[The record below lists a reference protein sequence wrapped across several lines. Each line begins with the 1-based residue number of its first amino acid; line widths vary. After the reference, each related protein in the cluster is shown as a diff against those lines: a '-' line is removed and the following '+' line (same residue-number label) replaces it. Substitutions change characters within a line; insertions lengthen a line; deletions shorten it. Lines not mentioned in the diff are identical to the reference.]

1 MEEGGLTLP
10 TPAASLWRATR
21 EAITDALTNIG
32 HPGIYRMG
40 GGTIL
45 AARWRHRRS
54 WDIDLQVDPGTDL
67 GKLRGESAFHFLRNT
82 HMHQTVPGFTKQY
95 TYLAHAPLACLRER
109 GRSDA
114 FSRGSSGDSSALSW
128 NCGSSQLVL

>member
-67 GKLRGESAFHFLRNT
+67 GKLDESSKRPSIVRRLGGPLLGCWPT
-82 HMHQTVPGFTKQY
+82 EPGAQG
-95 TYLAHAPLACLRER
+95 P
-109 GRSDA
+109 
-114 FSRGSSGDSSALSW
+114 
-128 NCGSSQLVL
+128 QVLTNA